1 MISRESKIAYENF
14 KQYRCEYADYEH
26 MDFAAG
32 TKANSEAIGSI
43 SDLSGCEVSW
53 VDADGVPAE
62 QILVP
67 GAKDGLW
74 IYYIHGGGWTNG
86 EPAWGHYCA
95 VNIARISHRNLLL
108 VHYRYAPEYA
118 YPTSHEDCF
127 TAYQWM
133 LKQGIAAENIVFLG
147 ESTGGNLVLSTAV
160 LAKQRNTGLPAAI
173 CSVSPVVDLSF
184 PFPSYTER
192 GDRDIILPKNQKDI
206 VNALYVKGA
215 DTKDPVMSPIH
226 ADFTGFPPTYFEVS
240 TEEMLFDDAVR
251 THEKM
256 LRQGVDSRLKV
267 WEGMWHT
274 FYMMDFPES
283 HESFALIARFFREFE
298 PGGH

>member
-1 MISRESKIAYENF
+1 MISRESQEAYEVF
-14 KQYRCEYADYEH
+14 MRYRTKYIDYEH
-26 MDFAAG
+26 TDFAAG
-32 TKANSEAIGSI
+32 TRGQTDAIEKI
-43 SDLSGCEVSW
+43 ADLSDCRISW
-53 VDADGVPAE
+53 VDADGVRAE
-62 QILVP
+62 QILIP
-67 GAKDGLW
+67 GAKQGQW

-95 VNIARISHRNLLL
+95 VNIARLSHRNILS
-108 VHYRYAPEYA
+108 VHYRYAPEYT
-118 YPTSHEDCF
+118 YPVSHEDCY
-127 TAYQWM
+127 TAYKWM
-133 LKQGIAAENIVFLG
+133 LDQGIPADGIVFLG
-147 ESTGGNLVLSTAV
+147 ESTGGNLVLSTAA
-160 LAKQRNTGLPAAI
+160 LAKMRNADLPAAI

-192 GDRDIILPKNQKDI
+192 IDRDCILPYNQKDI
-206 VNALYVKGA
+206 VKNLYVKDA

-240 TEEMLFDDAVR
+240 TEDMLFDDAIR

-256 LRQGVDSRLKV
+256 LKQGVDSRLKV

-283 HESFALIARFFREFE
+283 RQSFKLISGFFNEFE
-298 PGGH
+298 K

>member
-1 MISRESKIAYENF
+1 MISEKSRKAYEAF
-14 KQYRCEYADYEH
+14 KSARMEYADYEK

-32 TKANSEAIGSI
+32 TRANSEAIAEI
-43 SDLSGCEVSW
+43 ADLSGLTINQ
-53 VDADGVPAE
+53 VDAGGVKAE
-62 QILVP
+62 QILLP
-67 GAKDGLW
+67 KAEEGKY
-74 IYYIHGGGWTNG
+74 IYYIHGGGWTLG

-95 VNIARISHRNLLL
+95 VNIARLCRRNLLL
-108 VHYRYAPEYA
+108 VDYRYAPEFS
-118 YPTSHEDCF
+118 YPVSHEDCY

-133 LKQGIAAENIVFLG
+133 LDSGIEAKDICFLG

-160 LAKQRNTGLPAAI
+160 LAKERNTPLPACI
-173 CSVSPVVDLSF
+173 CSVCPVVDLAF

-192 GDRDIILPKNQKDI
+192 SDRDIILPKNQNEI
-206 VNALYVKGA
+206 VKNLYVRGA
-215 DTKDPVMSPIH
+215 DTKDPVMSPIY

-240 TEEMLFDDAVR
+240 TEEMLFDDAIK

-283 HESFALIARFFREFE
+283 HESFANIARFFAEF
-298 PGGH
+298 